1 MPYSK
6 IYLASPDGKAWR
18 KKFNKI
24 YYEKRKKLLIE
35 KIKISDEFVCVF
47 GKKFVKKCDEE

>member
-6 IYLASPDGKAWR
+6 IYLASPNGKELR

-24 YYEKRKKLLIE
+24 YYEKRKKTIIE

-47 GKKFVKKCDEE
+47 GEKCGKKM

>member
-6 IYLASPDGKAWR
+6 IYLASPAGKAWR

-24 YYEKRKKLLIE
+24 YYEKRKKMLIE
-35 KIKISDEFVCVF
+35 KIKIYDEFVCVF
-47 GKKFVKKCDEE
+47 GKKLGRKA